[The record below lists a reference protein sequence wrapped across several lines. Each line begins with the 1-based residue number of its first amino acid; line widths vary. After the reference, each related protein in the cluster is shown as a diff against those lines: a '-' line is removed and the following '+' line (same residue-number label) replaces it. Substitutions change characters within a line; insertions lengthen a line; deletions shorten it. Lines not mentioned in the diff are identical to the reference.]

1 MRVHHRNLASFV
13 GYSHDNNR
21 MALVYEYMAND
32 RNIHPLKWEM
42 RLKIAIDAAQGLE
55 YLHHGCRPTIIH
67 RDVKS
72 ANILLSE
79 NLDAKMA
86 DFGLSKG
93 LLDDQTTHI
102 LTDVIGTSGYL
113 DPDEKKI
120 RVVICINSVHF
131 CGSLRAYFLQCG
143 SCAACFVDPACN
155 ICRVW
160 GCSVW

>member
-1 MRVHHRNLASFV
+1 MRVYHRNLASFV

-113 DPDEKKI
+113 DPE
-120 RVVICINSVHF
+120 
-131 CGSLRAYFLQCG
+131 
-143 SCAACFVDPACN
+143 
-155 ICRVW
+155 
-160 GCSVW
+160 

>member
-1 MRVHHRNLASFV
+1 MGTR
-13 GYSHDNNR
+13 D
-21 MALVYEYMAND
+21 
-32 RNIHPLKWEM
+32 I
-42 RLKIAIDAAQGLE
+42 KITKSNVTERTSWITGLE

-93 LLDDQTTHI
+93 LLDDKTTHI

-113 DPDEKKI
+113 DQSK
-120 RVVICINSVHF
+120 H
-131 CGSLRAYFLQCG
+131 L
-143 SCAACFVDPACN
+143 
-155 ICRVW
+155 
-160 GCSVW
+160 

>member
-93 LLDDQTTHI
+93 LLDDKTTHI

-113 DPDEKKI
+113 DQMRRRFGWLYASI
-120 RVVICINSVHF
+120 QFTFVVVFAHIFYNV
-131 CGSLRAYFLQCG
+131 GVGLQCVV
-143 SCAACFVDPACN
+143 A
-155 ICRVW
+155 
-160 GCSVW
+160 